1 MKKICFDSNENINLN
16 EYHLQRWQGDFVKA
30 EFTKSIGSTV
40 KTLGEKL
47 DKIKKFDVQQLTGF
61 MVNSVVLSTITYI
74 SYQSSALFNKPVSF
88 INLENKYTEVAL
100 NFNNKVYFQMND
112 VINSTT
118 NSYEKSYIYQLV
130 YDKTFQTSENFSK
143 IMDKLNSEELKQIA
157 NNDKDFGSKLI
168 ERTNT
173 VILNKPLNKEEQ
185 QILAN
190 NISITKQKE
199 IGIDV

>member
-1 MKKICFDSNENINLN
+1 
-16 EYHLQRWQGDFVKA
+16 
-30 EFTKSIGSTV
+30 
-40 KTLGEKL
+40 
-47 DKIKKFDVQQLTGF
+47 
-61 MVNSVVLSTITYI
+61 
-74 SYQSSALFNKPVSF
+74 
-88 INLENKYTEVAL
+88 
-100 NFNNKVYFQMND
+100 MND
-112 VINSTT
+112 VINSIT

-168 ERTNT
+168 ESTNT

-199 IGIDV
+199 IGVDV

>member
-1 MKKICFDSNENINLN
+1 
-16 EYHLQRWQGDFVKA
+16 
-30 EFTKSIGSTV
+30 
-40 KTLGEKL
+40 
-47 DKIKKFDVQQLTGF
+47 
-61 MVNSVVLSTITYI
+61 
-74 SYQSSALFNKPVSF
+74 
-88 INLENKYTEVAL
+88 
-100 NFNNKVYFQMND
+100 MND
-112 VINSTT
+112 VINSIT

-199 IGIDV
+199 IGVDV